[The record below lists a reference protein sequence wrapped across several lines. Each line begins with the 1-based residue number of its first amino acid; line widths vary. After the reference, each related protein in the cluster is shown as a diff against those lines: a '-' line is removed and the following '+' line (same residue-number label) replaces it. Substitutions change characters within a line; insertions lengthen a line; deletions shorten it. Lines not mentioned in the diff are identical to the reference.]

1 MLIFLSTN
9 DTTVGKQR
17 LPDKRRTVIIK
28 LGGSVI
34 TDKKRA
40 SRANLDSIHR
50 IARELAK
57 RKERLVL
64 LNGAG
69 SFGHIP
75 VKRCGLDRG
84 FSAQKMNSFVQTKL
98 QLLKLQEILTSIL
111 CSHGV
116 PAVPFTSS
124 SFMTARSGR
133 LYRADLTPLRKFL
146 SMGFV
151 PLLGGDLVPDLNQG
165 WRVVSADQMA
175 SWIAPRIGASMMI
188 YGTDVD
194 GLYSRDPKTADDAR
208 LISTVACRD
217 VRSVAKAALGSRMPD
232 VTLGMRGKILE
243 AERAARRGVE
253 VVIMNLTKPKNLHPI
268 LDGKQ
273 GKWTRILPEK

>member
-1 MLIFLSTN
+1 
-9 DTTVGKQR
+9 
-17 LPDKRRTVIIK
+17 LPDRHKTVVIK

-40 SRANLDSIHR
+40 FKANPPSIHR
-50 IARELAK
+50 IARELA
-57 RKERLVL
+57 RRRERLVL

-75 VKRCGLDRG
+75 VKRHGLDMG
-84 FSAQKMNSFVQTKL
+84 FSAQKVDQFVRTKL
-98 QLLKLQEILTSIL
+98 QLLRLQEILTSIL

-116 PAVPFTSS
+116 PVVPFTPS

-146 SMGFV
+146 SMGLV
-151 PLLGGDLVPDLNQG
+151 PLLGGDLVPDLSQG

-175 SWIAPRIGASMMI
+175 SWIAARIGASMMI

-208 LISTVACRD
+208 LTKTVACRD
-217 VRSVAKAALGSRMPD
+217 LRSVANAALGSRMPD

-253 VVIMNLTKPKNLHPI
+253 VVIMNLTKPKNLHQI
-268 LDGKQ
+268 LDGRQ